1 MDEGLMPALIVA
13 IVFLLVSF
21 SVYIKYRTE

>member
-1 MDEGLMPALIVA
+1 MYEGLMPVFIVA
-13 IVFLLVSF
+13 IVFLFVSF

>member
-21 SVYIKYRTE
+21 SVYTKYRTE